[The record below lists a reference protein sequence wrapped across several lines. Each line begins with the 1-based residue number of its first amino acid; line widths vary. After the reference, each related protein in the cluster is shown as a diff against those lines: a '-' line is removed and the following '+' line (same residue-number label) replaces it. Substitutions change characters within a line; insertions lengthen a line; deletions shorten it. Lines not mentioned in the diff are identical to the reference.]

1 LNPPRAPAA
10 SDRPRE
16 PADESAAT
24 EETLTA
30 HAKRALRAK
39 VRTRVTAVLDAGI
52 AFLQRLRKKAGGVQ
66 EKAEDTEDGRGSR
79 PDRSEARRSM
89 SAVPAE
95 TPAEAPKP
103 KRRLRALL
111 IYVSVLLAGGI
122 GGGALAYTL
131 FQQQLDRVLNDS
143 LRREAALSKKTRPSA
158 EIRKAFEDEQ
168 ARRTEAEKKLAAA
181 LAAYSASTSG
191 SYTLL
196 ESLFGEQLA
205 ENRRLEAAL
214 ADTTRS
220 SAETQKTLAEERA
233 RRTAA
238 EQKLAESAKSMRDKQ
253 KQLGAA
259 EKQLAT
265 LHVADG
271 SRSVPREVP
280 DSHPGDSRRSRP
292 LKSGN
297 CTLDTKNVDALK
309 GCIES
314 FNR

>member
-1 LNPPRAPAA
+1 MNASPAPAA
-10 SDRPRE
+10 SPRSRE
-16 PADESAAT
+16 PTDEPAA
-24 EETLTA
+24 EETLAA
-30 HAKRALRAK
+30 HARRALRTR
-39 VRTRVTAVLDAGI
+39 VRTRVTAVLDTGI
-52 AFLQRLRKKAGGVQ
+52 AFLQRLRKKAGGEQ
-66 EKAEDTEDGRGSR
+66 EKAEDTDDRRGSR
-79 PDRSEARRSM
+79 PDRSEARRGA
-89 SAVPAE
+89 SAAPVE

-111 IYVSVLLAGGI
+111 IYVGVLLVGGI

-131 FQQQLDRVLNDS
+131 YQQQLDRVLNDS
-143 LRREAALSKKTRPSA
+143 LRQEAARSKKTRPSA
-158 EIRKAFEDEQ
+158 EIQKAFDNEQ
-168 ARRTEAEKKLAAA
+168 TQRADAEKTLAAS

-191 SYTLL
+191 AYTRL

-214 ADTTRS
+214 ADTSRS
-220 SAETQKTLAEERA
+220 SAETQKTLAEELA
-233 RRTAA
+233 RRTEA
-238 EQKLAESAKSMRDKQ
+238 EGKLADSAKSMADKQ
-253 KQLGAA
+253 RQLDAA
-259 EKQLAT
+259 EKQLAS

-271 SRSVPREVP
+271 SRSVQREVP
-280 DSHPGDSRRSRP
+280 DSSPGDSRRSRP